1 MGKKKNRTRNVASF
15 VRPGNGVRLHLPNS
29 KSIRFNTAA
38 MNNFIQTKFPYLV
51 DRFGYNSGTTPF
63 IFTTIRKKRGKLVKK
78 KLINGK
84 KTCK

>member
-15 VRPGNGVRLHLPNS
+15 VRPGNGV
-29 KSIRFNTAA
+29 
-38 MNNFIQTKFPYLV
+38 
-51 DRFGYNSGTTPF
+51 
-63 IFTTIRKKRGKLVKK
+63 KK